1 MTTSNTSHRSV
12 ISGEGPPTH
21 SSVQN
26 ALNILEGPD
35 HLLQQIEA
43 ALIAALAGG
52 EEDVDI
58 SRARRLLYATD
69 ASIYEMEPVAIT
81 FPRDTSDVQAI
92 VQVANTFAV
101 PILPRGA
108 GTSLAG
114 QGVNHAIVID
124 FTRYMNQVLEIDS
137 SLATARVQPGLVVDA
152 LNKQAKSHQLMY
164 PVDPSTRNRATIG
177 GGIGNNSCGAH
188 SLRHGKTSDQLISVT
203 VVLNDGS
210 IIHTKNVSGSDLEEK
225 LDGDARESELYRSVR
240 EIAQSRQAEIE
251 AYFPKIPRRVSGYN
265 LDTVLTYDDSRGESM
280 DIGQM
285 IVGSEGTLGI
295 VTEATIKLA
304 PLAAKTGIIALH
316 FESIE
321 DACRA
326 APIAVTHDPA
336 AVELVD
342 RTIIERCR
350 ESFSYKSL
358 VEFVIGTPG
367 GLLLVEVDG
376 ETEPE
381 VIEKLDALAKDFR
394 SRGLTQDMVVTTN
407 LGEQARMWR
416 MREAGLGLL
425 MSVRGDAKPVAFVED
440 GAVEPELLGDYVAR
454 FEEIVRRYGLPT
466 AYYGHAGAGCLHI
479 RPMINLKELNGPENA
494 EILAQEIADLI
505 LEFGGSLS
513 GEHGDGI
520 VRGAFTERMFG
531 PALVDSF
538 RDLKLA
544 FDPDS
549 LMNPG
554 KIIDT
559 PAFNDNLRL
568 SPQTGSLTPPTF
580 LNWDEWGGIARA
592 AEQCNGQG
600 ACLKDVGTM
609 CPSFMVTKD
618 EEHSTRGRA
627 NLLRQVLNQSLP
639 PEELT
644 GDRIHEAMDLCVECK
659 ACKNECPSA
668 VDMALLKSEVLA
680 LRHAE
685 HGVPLRDRIFAGIAA
700 GAKLNQLLGM
710 RSLTNYVSRIG
721 IVKAMLDRFIG
732 IHKAR
737 PLPEFA
743 QTSFVEW
750 FRKNHSV
757 GRATKNGS
765 VVLFVD
771 TFTNYFQPQVGKAAV
786 MVLEAL
792 GYAVLISQQNEC
804 CGRPMISKGLLADAR
819 NAAAKNLKSLERFIE
834 AGTPIIGLEPSCL
847 LVFRDEYPL
856 LLHNSQALTKLAD
869 TAAKQSFLIE
879 EFITQCAAEDED
891 SVRNIF
897 QGGPDVSIHVHCHE
911 KALVGTEQ
919 ALKVLELANIPANL
933 IDSAC
938 CGMAGS
944 FGFETEHYEI
954 SKAMADRTLI
964 PAIREMPEL
973 ERLLITGTSC
983 RQQLDHFTSK
993 TPIHLVEALAES
1005 LTIK

>member
-12 ISGEGPPTH
+12 ISGEGAPTH

-26 ALNILEGPD
+26 ALNLLEGPD
-35 HLLQQIEA
+35 HLLQQIEV
-43 ALIAALAGG
+43 ALVSVLAGG
-52 EEDVDI
+52 AEDVDT

-69 ASIYEMEPVAIT
+69 ASIYEMEPVAVT

-92 VQVANTFAV
+92 VQVANTFGV

-124 FTRYMNQVLEIDS
+124 FTRYMNQVLEIDPS
-137 SLATARVQPGLVVDA
+137 SATARVQPGLVVDA

-203 VVLNDGS
+203 IVLSDGS
-210 IIHTKNVSGSDLEEK
+210 IIRTKNISGSELEEK
-225 LDGDARESELYRSVR
+225 LDGDARESELYRAIR

-265 LDTVLTYDDSRGESM
+265 LDTVLTYNDSRGESM

-295 VTEATIKLA
+295 VTEATLKLA

-316 FESIE
+316 FKSIE

-342 RTIIERCR
+342 KTIIERCR

-376 ETEPE
+376 KTEQE
-381 VIEKLDALAKDFR
+381 VVEKLNALGKDFR
-394 SRGLTQDMVVTTN
+394 GRGLTEDMVVTTN
-407 LGEQARMWR
+407 SGEQARMWR

-425 MSVRGDAKPVAFVED
+425 MSVRGDTKPVAFVED

-454 FEEIVRRYGLPT
+454 FEEIVQRYQLPT

-479 RPMINLKELNGPENA
+479 RPMINLKELDGPENA
-494 EILAQEIADLI
+494 EMLAQEIADLI

-538 RDLKLA
+538 RDVKLT
-544 FDPDS
+544 FDPHS

-568 SPQTGSLTPPTF
+568 SPKTGSLIPPTF
-580 LNWDEWGGIARA
+580 LNWEEWGGIARA

-644 GDRIHEAMDLCVECK
+644 GDRIHDALDLCVECK

-685 HGVPLRDRIFAGIAA
+685 QGVPLRDKIFAGIAT
-700 GAKLNQLLGM
+700 GAKLNQLLGT
-710 RSLTNYVSRIG
+710 RSLTNYVGRIDF
-721 IVKAMLDRFIG
+721 VKTLLDRFLG
-732 IHKAR
+732 IHKLR

-743 QTSFVEW
+743 QISFIEW
-750 FRKNHSV
+750 FQKNHSV
-757 GRATKNGS
+757 GRATTNGT

-771 TFTNYFQPQVGKAAV
+771 TFTNYFQPQIGKAAV

-792 GYAVLISQQNEC
+792 GYAVQITQQNEC
-804 CGRPMISKGLLADAR
+804 CGRPMISKGLLGDAR
-819 NAAAKNLKSLERFIE
+819 DAAAKNLKSLESFIE
-834 AGTPIIGLEPSCL
+834 AGIPIIGIEPSCL
-847 LVFRDEYPL
+847 LAFRDEYPL
-856 LLHNSQALTKLAD
+856 LLHNSPPLAKLAD

-879 EFITQCAAEDED
+879 EFITHCATEDEI
-891 SVRNIF
+891 SVRSIF
-897 QGGPDVSIHVHCHE
+897 QGGTSVSIHIHCHE

-919 ALKVLELANIPANL
+919 ALKVLDLANIPANL

-944 FGFETEHYEI
+944 FGFETEHYDV
-954 SKAMADRTLI
+954 SQAMAERTLI
-964 PAIREMPEL
+964 PAIREMPES

-983 RQQLDHFTSK
+983 RQQLDHFSSK

-1005 LTIK
+1005 LKK

>member
-12 ISGEGPPTH
+12 ISGEGTPTH

-26 ALNILEGPD
+26 ALNLLQGPD

-43 ALIAALAGG
+43 ALVGVLAGG
-52 EEDVDI
+52 VEDVDT

-69 ASIYEMEPVAIT
+69 ASIYEMEPVAVT
-81 FPRDTSDVQAI
+81 FPRDTSDVQGI
-92 VQVANTFAV
+92 VQVANTFGV

-124 FTRYMNQVLEIDS
+124 FTRYMNQVLEIDPS
-137 SLATARVQPGLVVDA
+137 SATARVQPGLVIDA

-210 IIHTKNVSGSDLEEK
+210 IIRTKNISGSELEEK
-225 LDGDARESELYRSVR
+225 LDGDGRESELYRSIR

-251 AYFPKIPRRVSGYN
+251 AYFPKIPRRGSGYN
-265 LDTVLTYDDSRGESM
+265 LDTVLTYNDSRGESM

-295 VTEATIKLA
+295 VTEATLKLA

-376 ETEPE
+376 ETEQE
-381 VIEKLDALAKDFR
+381 VIEKLNALGKDFR
-394 SRGLTQDMVVTTN
+394 GRGLTQDMVVTTN
-407 LGEQARMWR
+407 AGEQARMWR

-454 FEEIVRRYGLPT
+454 FEEIVQRYQLPT

-479 RPMINLKELNGPENA
+479 RPMINLKELGGPENA

-538 RDLKLA
+538 RDVKLA

-568 SPQTGSLTPPTF
+568 SPKTDSLTPPTF
-580 LNWDEWGGIARA
+580 LNWEEWGGIARA

-644 GDRIHEAMDLCVECK
+644 GDRIHDALDLCVECK

-685 HGVPLRDRIFAGIAA
+685 QGVPLRDRIFAGIAT
-700 GAKLNQLLGM
+700 GAKLNQLLGT
-710 RSLTNYVSRIG
+710 RSLTNYVGRIG
-721 IVKAMLDRFIG
+721 FVKVLLDRFLG
-732 IHKAR
+732 IHKSR

-743 QTSFVEW
+743 QISFVEW
-750 FRKNHSV
+750 FQKNHSV
-757 GRATKNGS
+757 GRATTNGT

-771 TFTNYFQPQVGKAAV
+771 TFTNYFQPQIGKAAV

-792 GYAVLISQQNEC
+792 GYAVQITQQNEC
-804 CGRPMISKGLLADAR
+804 CGRPMISKGLLGDAR
-819 NAAAKNLKSLERFIE
+819 NAAAKNLKSLESFIE
-834 AGTPIIGLEPSCL
+834 AGIPIVGLEPSCL
-847 LVFRDEYPL
+847 LAFRDEYPL
-856 LLHNSQALTKLAD
+856 LLHNSPPLAKLAD

-879 EFITQCAAEDED
+879 EFITRCGTEDEI
-891 SVRNIF
+891 SVRSIF
-897 QGGPDVSIHVHCHE
+897 QGGPSVSIHIHCHE

-919 ALKVLELANIPANL
+919 ALNVLDLANIPANL

-954 SKAMADRTLI
+954 SRAMAERTLI
-964 PAIREMPEL
+964 PTIREMPES

-983 RQQLDHFTSK
+983 RQQLDHFSSK

-1005 LTIK
+1005 LKK